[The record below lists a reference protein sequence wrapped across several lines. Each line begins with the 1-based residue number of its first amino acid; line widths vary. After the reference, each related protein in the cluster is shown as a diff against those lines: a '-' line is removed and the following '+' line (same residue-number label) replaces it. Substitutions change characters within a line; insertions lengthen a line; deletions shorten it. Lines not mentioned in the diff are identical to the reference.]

1 MLSLRKLNVKRG
13 YNTVINNI
21 SAHFT
26 PGQFI
31 ALLGENGAGKS
42 TLLSA
47 LCLDIPFQGEIQL
60 FEQPLAQWSPERLAL
75 QRAVLPQQPISP
87 AGLTVEELVCLSRFG
102 YQERHETSVRI
113 ASHWLS
119 ALKLHEFAKRDLSQ
133 LSGGQ
138 LQRCHIARC
147 LAQLDNR
154 LATPKLLLVDEP
166 TAALDVHQ
174 QHRCL
179 QHIKAFANA
188 GNLVIAVL
196 HDLNLAALY
205 ADQVLLLDQGHISAL
220 GKPAQV
226 LTEQPLTALYQTRM
240 HVCHHPRLACP
251 MIFSE
256 PHTEL
261 L

>member
-1 MLSLRKLNVKRG
+1 MLKLQELKIKRG
-13 YNTVINNI
+13 HKTVIDHI
-21 SAHFT
+21 HAHFT

-42 TLLSA
+42 TLLHA
-47 LCLDIPFQGEIQL
+47 LCLDIPFQGHISL
-60 FEQPLAQWSPERLAL
+60 FAQPLGSWSAERLAM

-102 YQERHETSVRI
+102 YREGLDTSAKI
-113 ASHWLS
+113 ADKWLA
-119 ALKLHEFAKRDLSQ
+119 ALKLLELKGRDLSH

-147 LAQLDNR
+147 LAQLDNQ
-154 LATPKLLLVDEP
+154 LTTPKLLLLDEP

-179 QHIKAFANA
+179 QQIKTFATA

-205 ADQVLLLDQGHISAL
+205 ADQVLLLDQGQISAL
-220 GKPAQV
+220 GTPEHV
-226 LTEQPLTALYQTRM
+226 LAEQPLSKLYQTKM
-240 HVCHHPRLACP
+240 HVCQHPRLACP

-261 L
+261 

>member
-1 MLSLRKLNVKRG
+1 MLKLNRLSVKRG
-13 YNTVINNI
+13 NTSIINDL
-21 SAHFT
+21 SAHFL
-26 PGQFI
+26 PGQFV

-47 LCLDIPFQGEIQL
+47 LCLDLPYQGEVLL
-60 FEQPLAQWSPERLAL
+60 FDKPLNHWSARQLAQ
-75 QRAVLPQQPISP
+75 QRAVLPQQAISP
-87 AGLTVEELVCLSRFG
+87 AGLSVHELVSLSRFG
-102 YQERHETSVRI
+102 YQESAETAANI
-113 ASHWLS
+113 ANKWLA
-119 ALKLHEFAKRDLSQ
+119 ALKLADLSQRDLSR

-147 LAQLDNR
+147 LAQLDNSVPK
-154 LATPKLLLVDEP
+154 PKLLLLDEP

-179 QHIKAFANA
+179 QQINAFAKA

-205 ADQVLLLDQGHISAL
+205 ADQVLLLDQGQISAL
-220 GKPAQV
+220 GKPEQV
-226 LTEQPLTALYQTRM
+226 LAAQPLTQLYQTQM
-240 HVCHHPRLACP
+240 HVCRHPRLACP

-256 PHTEL
+256 PHSDI
-261 L
+261 

>member
-1 MLSLRKLNVKRG
+1 MLSLHQLSVKRG
-13 YNTVINNI
+13 HNTVINNI
-21 SAHFT
+21 SAHFI

-60 FEQPLAQWSPERLAL
+60 FELPLAQWSAERLAL

-102 YQERHETSVRI
+102 YQESHETSVRI
-113 ASHWLS
+113 ANHWLS
-119 ALKLHEFAKRDLSQ
+119 IFKLREFAKRDLGR

-147 LAQLDNR
+147 LAQLDNN
-154 LATPKLLLVDEP
+154 LTTPKLLLLDEP

-179 QHIKAFANA
+179 QHIKAFAKA

-205 ADQVLLLDQGHISAL
+205 ADQVLLLNQGQIRAL
-220 GKPAQV
+220 GKPEQV
-226 LTEQPLTALYQTRM
+226 LTEQPLTELYQTRM
-240 HVCHHPRLACP
+240 HVCRHPRLACP

-256 PHTEL
+256 PHTEIL
-261 L
+261 

>member
-1 MLSLRKLNVKRG
+1 MLRLQGLKIHRG
-13 YNTVINNI
+13 HKAVISGI
-21 SAHFT
+21 SADFA

-60 FEQPLAQWSPERLAL
+60 FEQPLSQWSAGSLAL

-87 AGLTVEELVCLSRFG
+87 AGLTVAELVSLSRFG
-102 YQERHETSVRI
+102 YQESLATSASI
-113 ASHWLS
+113 ARKWLATLNLS
-119 ALKLHEFAKRDLSQ
+119 ELSGRDLSR

-154 LATPKLLLVDEP
+154 LATPKLLLLDEP

-179 QHIKAFANA
+179 QQIKAFANA

-205 ADQVLLLDQGHISAL
+205 ADQVLLLDQGQISAL
-220 GKPAQV
+220 GTPERV
-226 LTEQPLTALYQTRM
+226 LAEQPLSKLYQTKM
-240 HVCHHPRLACP
+240 HVCRHPRLACP

-256 PHTEL
+256 PHTEF
-261 L
+261 

>member
-1 MLSLRKLNVKRG
+1 MLKLQELTVKRG
-13 YNTVINNI
+13 HKTII
-21 SAHFT
+21 HRLTAHFT
-26 PGQFI
+26 AGQFI

-42 TLLSA
+42 TLLNA

-60 FEQPLAQWSPERLAL
+60 FTQSLSDWSAERLAL
-75 QRAVLPQQPISP
+75 QRAVLPQQPVSP
-87 AGLTVEELVCLSRFG
+87 PGLTVEELVCLSRFG
-102 YQERHETSVRI
+102 YQESRDTSSKI
-113 ASHWLS
+113 AQKWLA
-119 ALKLHEFAKRDLSQ
+119 ALQLSELSQRDLSH

-147 LAQLDNR
+147 LAQLDNQ
-154 LATPKLLLVDEP
+154 LSTPKLLLLDEP

-179 QHIKAFANA
+179 QQIKAFANA

-205 ADQVLLLDQGHISAL
+205 ADQVLLLNQGQISAL
-220 GKPAQV
+220 GSPEQV
-226 LTEQPLTALYQTRM
+226 LAEQPLSQLYQTKM
-240 HVCHHPRLACP
+240 HVCRHPRLACP

-261 L
+261 

>member
-1 MLSLRKLNVKRG
+1 MLNLHQLSVKRG
-13 YNTVINNI
+13 HNTVINNI

-42 TLLSA
+42 TL
-47 LCLDIPFQGEIQL
+47 
-60 FEQPLAQWSPERLAL
+60 
-75 QRAVLPQQPISP
+75 
-87 AGLTVEELVCLSRFG
+87 
-102 YQERHETSVRI
+102 
-113 ASHWLS
+113 LS

-147 LAQLDNR
+147 LAQLDNSF
-154 LATPKLLLVDEP
+154 ATPKLLLLDEP

-179 QHIKAFANA
+179 QQIKAFANA
-188 GNLVIAVL
+188 GNLVLAVL

-226 LTEQPLTALYQTRM
+226 SHCIIRPVPVTGTPSCGLRLFNHDRVRLPNPSTPAAARGWPCWPQPAGQSADHR
-240 HVCHHPRLACP
+240 C
-251 MIFSE
+251 
-256 PHTEL
+256 
-261 L
+261 

>member
-1 MLSLRKLNVKRG
+1 MLKIQQLSVKRG
-13 YNTVINNI
+13 NSLVIEAL
-21 SAHFT
+21 SADFA
-26 PGQFI
+26 PGQFV

-47 LCLDIPFQGEIQL
+47 LCLDLPFQGQISL
-60 FEQPLAQWSPERLAL
+60 FEQPLTQWSAADLAQ
-75 QRAVLPQQPISP
+75 QRAVLSQQPISP
-87 AGLTVEELVCLSRFG
+87 AGLTVQELVCLSRFG
-102 YQERHETSVRI
+102 YQESTEQSATI
-113 ASHWLS
+113 AEKWLN
-119 ALKLHEFAKRDLSQ
+119 KLNLLDLQGRDLSR

-138 LQRCHIARC
+138 LQRSHIARC
-147 LAQLDNR
+147 LAQLDNT
-154 LATPKLLLVDEP
+154 LSTPKLLLLDEP

-179 QHIKAFANA
+179 QQISAFAKA

-205 ADQVLLLDQGHISAL
+205 ADQVLLLDQGHIRAL
-220 GKPAQV
+220 GTPEQV
-226 LTEQPLTALYQTRM
+226 LAEQPLTELYQTKM
-240 HVCHHPRLACP
+240 HVCRHPRLACP

>member
-1 MLSLRKLNVKRG
+1 MLKLNGLTVKRG
-13 YNTVINNI
+13 PKTVIHGLN
-21 SAHFT
+21 AHFAS
-26 PGQFI
+26 GQFI

-42 TLLSA
+42 TLLNA

-60 FEQPLAQWSPERLAL
+60 FAQPLSHWSAARLAC

-87 AGLTVEELVCLSRFG
+87 TGLTVTELVCLSRFG
-102 YQERHETSVRI
+102 YQESSTTSSTI
-113 ASHWLS
+113 AKKWLAAFKLG
-119 ALKLHEFAKRDLSQ
+119 ALSERDLSQ

-147 LAQLDNR
+147 LAQLDNN
-154 LATPKLLLVDEP
+154 LTTPKLLLLDEP

-179 QHIKAFANA
+179 QQIKAFANA

-205 ADQVLLLDQGHISAL
+205 ADQVLLLDQGQISAL
-220 GKPAQV
+220 GSPERV
-226 LTEQPLTALYQTRM
+226 LTEQPLSELYQTKM
-240 HVCHHPRLACP
+240 HVCRHPRLACP

-256 PHTEL
+256 PHTEI
-261 L
+261 